1 VRIEQLEVE
10 DAHRVVFEDPLVEQI
25 VETAHGPNKR
35 PLIAFVTQ
43 ALRDYTDAESLTG
56 RKPSL
61 RKLASKVQKS
71 KSEQGPLDQIC
82 TGIEGLYRK
91 FDPGAVRGVLL
102 EALVERSIKARYGG
116 GDDTLTNNLR
126 FRVEDDN
133 GESHETSTSIDVIG
147 VCAKTD
153 AGECIDCKVRSRSF
167 KSSWVDEL
175 IDDVGP
181 FGFRIGLATADSTRT
196 ARGRL
201 KHRGITLRKGLVL
214 VTPDNWTTLPLLP

>member
-1 VRIEQLEVE
+1 
-10 DAHRVVFEDPLVEQI
+10 
-25 VETAHGPNKR
+25 
-35 PLIAFVTQ
+35 
-43 ALRDYTDAESLTG
+43 
-56 RKPSL
+56 
-61 RKLASKVQKS
+61 
-71 KSEQGPLDQIC
+71 
-82 TGIEGLYRK
+82 
-91 FDPGAVRGVLL
+91 VLL